1 MASVPPPPSGRP
13 VRVLI
18 LTAAFGEGHNTA
30 ARSVSEALRLH
41 GDAEVSVV
49 DVYQRTVPKFTRLLQ
64 SAYGFAINK
73 LPSAWSLIFD
83 FLDKPGRLEATLPL
97 ASNLRDAVR
106 EELRTFRPDVIL
118 STYPLYAYL
127 VRELR
132 SRGEESARV
141 PLVTVV
147 TDSTAINSSWYR
159 GGSEVFAVADEETA
173 SVLRHGGIDPSRIR
187 VLGFPVAPRF
197 AALRP
202 LAPEIHGAVRILYM
216 PSSKIRQTLAVT
228 KALLGIP
235 GTEVTVVTGRL
246 ASLHAALERSGI
258 FDGKRAHLVGWTD
271 KVPELLCSHH
281 LYIGK
286 AGGAI
291 VQEAVASRCPILVSH
306 VVPGQEEGNI
316 EMIERHGIG
325 RLAAHYPTTIAASV
339 EEAFASGGATWK
351 GWKANLAS
359 ISRPDASVRIAEFL
373 VQTARNAQS
382 GG

>member
-1 MASVPPPPSGRP
+1 MDPSSSPSSGCP

-18 LTAAFGEGHNTA
+18 LTAGFGEGHNTA
-30 ARSVSEALRLH
+30 AKSVAEALKLR
-41 GDAEVSVV
+41 GDAEVRVT
-49 DVYQRTVPKFTRLLQ
+49 DVYQRTVPRFTKFLQ

-73 LPSAWSLIFD
+73 CPSVWSLIFD

-97 ASNLRDAVR
+97 AVNLREAVR
-106 EELRTFRPDVIL
+106 SELREFRPDVVL

-127 VRELR
+127 IRELR
-132 SRGEESARV
+132 ARGEATAGV
-141 PLVTVV
+141 PLVTIV
-147 TDSTAINSSWYR
+147 TDSTAINTSWYR
-159 GGSEVFAVADEETA
+159 GGSEAFVVADEETA
-173 SVLRHGGIDPSRIR
+173 SVLRHGGVDPSLIR

-197 AALRP
+197 ATLRP
-202 LAPEIHGAVRILYM
+202 LTPEIHGAIRILYM
-216 PSSKIRQTLAVT
+216 PSSRVRQAVAVSE
-228 KALLGIP
+228 ALLALP
-235 GTEVTVVTGRL
+235 GTELTVVTGRL
-246 ASLHAALERSGI
+246 TSLHAALQSSGI

-271 KVPELLCSHH
+271 KVPELLCNHH

-325 RLAAHYPTTIAASV
+325 RLAAHYPATIAASV
-339 EEAFASGGATWK
+339 EEAFAAGGATWK
-351 GWKANLAS
+351 TWKANLAA

-373 VQTARNAQS
+373 AETARKS
-382 GG
+382 R

>member
-1 MASVPPPPSGRP
+1 MASDSTPSSRRP

-18 LTAAFGEGHNTA
+18 LTAGFGEGHNTA
-30 ARSVSEALRLH
+30 AKSVSEALRLR
-41 GDAEVSVV
+41 GDAEVCVS
-49 DVYQRTVPKFTRLLQ
+49 DVYQRTIPRITHFLQ

-73 LPSAWSLIFD
+73 CPSAWSLIFD
-83 FLDKPGRLEATLPL
+83 FLDRPGRLEATLPF
-97 ASNLRDAVR
+97 AANLREA
-106 EELRTFRPDVIL
+106 LRSKLQEFRPDVVL

-127 VRELR
+127 IRELR
-132 SRGEESARV
+132 ARGEEAAGMSLA
-141 PLVTVV
+141 TIV

-159 GGSEVFAVADEETA
+159 GGGEVFVVADEETA
-173 SVLRHGGIDPSRIR
+173 AVLRHGGVDPSVIR

-197 AALRP
+197 ASLRP
-202 LAPEIHGAVRILYM
+202 LAPEIHGAIRILYM
-216 PSSKIRQTLAVT
+216 PSSKVRQAISVS
-228 KALLGIP
+228 KALLALP
-235 GTEVTVVTGRL
+235 GTELTVVTGRL
-246 ASLHAALERSGI
+246 TSLHTALQGSGL

-271 KVPELLCSHH
+271 KVPELLCNHH

-325 RLAAHYPTTIAASV
+325 RLAAHYPVTIAASV
-339 EEAFASGGATWK
+339 EEAFAAGGATWK
-351 GWKANLAS
+351 TWKANLAA

-373 VQTARNAQS
+373 TETARKGRA
-382 GG
+382 